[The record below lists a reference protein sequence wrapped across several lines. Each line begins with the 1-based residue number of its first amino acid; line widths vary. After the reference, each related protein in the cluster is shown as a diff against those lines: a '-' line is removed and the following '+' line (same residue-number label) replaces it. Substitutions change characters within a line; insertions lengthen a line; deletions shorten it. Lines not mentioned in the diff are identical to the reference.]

1 MKNFATHIPR
11 LLLGLIFTVFGAA
24 GLFHLMPEQP
34 LPEGIAGTYVQA
46 LGGTY
51 LFTLV
56 KLTEVV
62 AGLMLLSNRLVP
74 LGAVLLA
81 PVVVNIFAFHAL
93 VVKSGV
99 GLPIAIVVLLGVL
112 AWQHRDAYRPLFTT
126 KKSSSTTRSGSLV
139 TA

>member
-1 MKNFATHIPR
+1 MNRFAAHLPR
-11 LLLGLIFTVFGAA
+11 LFLGLVFTVFGAA

-51 LFTLV
+51 LMTLV

-62 AGLMLLSNRLVP
+62 AGVMLLSNRLVAFA
-74 LGAVLLA
+74 LVLLA
-81 PVVVNIFAFHAL
+81 PIVVNIFAFHAL
-93 VVKSGV
+93 VVQSGLA
-99 GLPIAIVVLLGVL
+99 LPVVIAAVLLFA
-112 AWQHRDAYRPLFTT
+112 AWQQREVYRPLFAS
-126 KKSSSTTRSGSLV
+126 KKTSTQPSGALQ